1 MQLSGCFFL
10 VNIKSVS
17 RRVKINLIVI
27 PLHTVLCLL
36 FGTSS
41 LVAQTDT
48 LPDVSIEANVDIVS
62 RYIWRGQEYGHTPSI
77 QPGLSVTAKD
87 FTLGAWGAYKL
98 TGDGDQE
105 TDFYLSKDIGPV
117 NIAIWDY
124 WSFNDTSAMNFFNYS
139 RKNTSHLLETQI
151 LLSGGETLPFNLLG
165 SYFFYGTDAS
175 RSIYLELQYLHSIGK
190 TNIIFFAG
198 YQAKGDYYAPRATFV
213 NIGCTV
219 EPVMLTD
226 RFSLPIG
233 ISLIL
238 NPDRKSVYLVAG
250 IYL

>member
-1 MQLSGCFFL
+1 MKLSGCFFI
-10 VNIKSVS
+10 VNVKSVS
-17 RRVKINLIVI
+17 RRLKINFIVI
-27 PLHTVLCLL
+27 QGYTVLCLL

-41 LVAQTDT
+41 LLAQTDT
-48 LPDVSIEANVDIVS
+48 LPVVSIEANVDLVS
-62 RYIWRGQEYGHTPSI
+62 RYIWRGQEYGHAPSI

-98 TGDGDQE
+98 TGAGDQE

-117 NIAIWDY
+117 NIALWDY
-124 WSFNDTSAMNFFNYS
+124 WSFNDTSAMNFFNYN
-139 RKNTSHLLETQI
+139 RKTTSHLLEAQV

-175 RSIYLELQYLHSIGK
+175 RSIYFELQYLHPLGQTDIV
-190 TNIIFFAG
+190 FFAG
-198 YQAKGDYYAPRATFV
+198 FQAKGDYYAPRATFV

-219 EPVMLTD
+219 EPVLIAD
-226 RFSLPIG
+226 RFKLPIG
-233 ISLIL
+233 LSLIV